1 MKQESIKK
9 KFNINKMTNEEVKK
23 GALICNIAQKVP
35 LFKDQEE
42 ANKIELVFLE
52 GLGYPVVV
60 EKDFYSIGAEVVYIQ
75 PDFCIGDIDIFQEYI
90 RPDGDINKSKLG
102 KVNGI
107 PLRIR
112 AKKFNLHTGDGNPVY
127 SYGIILPKIEVEK
140 RFMTVNNLFKELTHN
155 SLHDIIPEGE
165 LLDNLLC
172 ITKYEES
179 EEKSNSIL
187 GGGHSLPFPNGVYK
201 TDETNIFSLIN
212 SVLFPIH
219 LIGTVKVDGS
229 SITIGVTPEY
239 PDGFICSR
247 NLRKPLV
254 IRKVV
259 GYRHI
264 FKNPKLNFIESILD
278 SFYKFIMGRK
288 YDRKIYQEQ
297 ENMDPFVVYGKPI
310 LEDLKYLCYDNL
322 ILRGELNGKGC
333 KGSGNPK
340 NPSAKLDTNIIFFG
354 IDYMRNGVAIK
365 MPHEDYINTLGDL
378 FLTTLSTIQYNCC
391 PVVFNKVFET
401 KEQLFKCCED
411 YFKENFV
418 EGIVVKTPDSSFS
431 AKVMNLEY
439 DSKK

>member
-1 MKQESIKK
+1 
-9 KFNINKMTNEEVKK
+9 MTNEEVKK

-60 EKDFYSIGAEVVYIQ
+60 EKDLYSIGAEVVYIQ

-107 PLRIR
+107 PSRIR

-127 SYGIILPKIEVEK
+127 SYGIILPKTEVEK
-140 RFMTVNNLFKELTHN
+140 RFMTVNNLFRELTHD

-172 ITKYEES
+172 ITKYEEP
-179 EEKSNSIL
+179 EEKPNSIL
-187 GGGHSLPFPNGVYK
+187 GGGYRSSISQWSIQ

-212 SVLFPIH
+212 SVSFPH
-219 LIGTVKVDGS
+219 PFNRNCKKLMVL

-247 NLRKPLV
+247 NLRRPLV

-264 FKNPKLNFIESILD
+264 FKKS
-278 SFYKFIMGRK
+278 
-288 YDRKIYQEQ
+288 
-297 ENMDPFVVYGKPI
+297 
-310 LEDLKYLCYDNL
+310 
-322 ILRGELNGKGC
+322 
-333 KGSGNPK
+333 
-340 NPSAKLDTNIIFFG
+340 
-354 IDYMRNGVAIK
+354 
-365 MPHEDYINTLGDL
+365 
-378 FLTTLSTIQYNCC
+378 
-391 PVVFNKVFET
+391 
-401 KEQLFKCCED
+401 
-411 YFKENFV
+411 
-418 EGIVVKTPDSSFS
+418 
-431 AKVMNLEY
+431 
-439 DSKK
+439 